1 MAKEYARSS
10 HIYKTSCMDVKSKV
24 LWNLRDCTLYFETV
38 TSDFGTK
45 RPEFSVKPNLKNRKQ
60 L

>member
-45 RPEFSVKPNLKNRKQ
+45 RPEFSV
-60 L
+60 